1 MGQPCLSPELAPVCL
16 AVEEK
21 ALRKNGN
28 DAVRSAVIQSCAW
41 LEAIQF
47 TRLANWKG
55 FGKKKKKRVQGR
67 FPWSKEV
74 LKEGSDTKQYVVLGR
89 LLQAVAVMGT
99 VSNRQARGTE
109 LFSH

>member
-1 MGQPCLSPELAPVCL
+1 LVFLAAFYLGEQTLSPHRGKPLLLGTFLPLSVINMGQPCLSPELAPVCL

-55 FGKKKKKRVQGR
+55 FGKKKKKSTGKISMEQ
-67 FPWSKEV
+67 
-74 LKEGSDTKQYVVLGR
+74 
-89 LLQAVAVMGT
+89 
-99 VSNRQARGTE
+99 RG
-109 LFSH
+109 FKRRK